1 MTAIT
6 IVGAGVMGT
15 ALAYPLSD
23 NGHDVRL
30 VGTHLDRDIIT
41 SCRERQLH
49 PKLNRR
55 LPPGVRPFYLEDL
68 AEALTGADF
77 VVSGVSSF
85 GAHWIGRTLGPHLR
99 PGQPVLTV
107 TKGLEAAPNG
117 DLVILPD
124 VLAAELPAEV
134 RDLIPLAAI
143 GGPCIAG
150 ELAGR
155 RQSAVYFGA
164 RDRSVAEQL
173 AAAFR
178 TSYYHIWTTA
188 DLVGLEVAV
197 AFKNAYALGVGL
209 AAGMLERAGG
219 TDKAGALMHNL
230 AAALFA
236 QSWLEIERLLVVAG
250 TARDLAGD
258 LPGAGDLYV
267 TCQGGRSVRTGNL
280 LGRGHSFEEAHRLMA
295 GETLEAVE
303 MIRMMGATLPMWA
316 ERGLLRPDE
325 LPLMRA
331 LADVVVHGRPVH
343 LPWDRFFGGQ
353 GDP

>member
-1 MTAIT
+1 MTTIT

-15 ALAYPLSD
+15 ALVYPLSD

-41 SCRERQLH
+41 SCREQQFH
-49 PKLNRR
+49 PRLKRR
-55 LPPGVRPFYLEDL
+55 LPSGVQPFYLEDL
-68 AEALTGADF
+68 AEALSGADF
-77 VVSGVSSF
+77 IVSGVSSF

-99 PGQPVLTV
+99 PGQAVIAV
-107 TKGLEAAPNG
+107 TKGMEAASNG
-117 DLVILPD
+117 DLIILPD
-124 VLAAELPAEV
+124 VLFAGLPADV
-134 RDLIPLAAI
+134 RARVPLAAI

-155 RQSAVYFGA
+155 RESAVYFGA
-164 RDRSVAEQL
+164 RDRAVAERL

-197 AFKNAYALGVGL
+197 AFKNAYSLGVGL

-219 TDKAGALMHNL
+219 ADEAGALTHNL

-236 QSWLEIERLLVVAG
+236 QSCLEIERLLVVAG
-250 TARDLAGD
+250 TTGDLAAD

-280 LGRGHSFEEAHRLMA
+280 LGRGLSFDEARQVMA

-303 MIRMMGATLPMWA
+303 MIRMMGTALPKLTD
-316 ERGLLRPDE
+316 RGILRPDE
-325 LPLMRA
+325 LPLMRT
-331 LADVVVHGRPVH
+331 LVDVVVHGRPVV

-353 GDP
+353 NG